1 MASQGGMILTGSNNM
16 AMSGGIVVNNN
27 KLLGQQGQQMHHL
40 GPMQNGPMS
49 NAIPRMM
56 PHAMARGGQFVGPRM
71 QNPGMQ
77 LGQQINQMGPG
88 YGFNNAQQPQGN
100 VNNVGVNPQQMSLAG
115 VAPQVRIFLKI
126 ASNNKIFIKLQF
138 Y

>member
-27 KLLGQQGQQMHHL
+27 NKLLGQQGPQMHHL

-49 NAIPRMM
+49 NTIPRML
-56 PHAMARGGQFVGPRM
+56 PQHAMARGGQFVGPRM

-77 LGQQINQMGPG
+77 LGQQINQMGGPG

-100 VNNVGVNPQQMSLAG
+100 VNNVGGNPQQMSLAG
-115 VAPQVRIFLKI
+115 VAPQVRIHSI
-126 ASNNKIFIKLQF
+126 SSFIVV